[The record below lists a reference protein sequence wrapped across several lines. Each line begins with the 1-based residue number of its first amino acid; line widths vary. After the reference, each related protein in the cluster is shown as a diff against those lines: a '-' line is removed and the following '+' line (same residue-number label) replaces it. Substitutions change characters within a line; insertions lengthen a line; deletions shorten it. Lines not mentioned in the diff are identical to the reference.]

1 MSSRNVEDGGG
12 VGSQRD
18 GAGSSP
24 RCRWQDSIASH
35 ALGGLPPLE
44 VPGLIEHLHD
54 GCPTC
59 ADEQARVREAVAA
72 MDAAWLSA
80 REPLPMPDPALRAEL
95 FARLAAQPIAP
106 AAVPA
111 ATVEGLRSKVQAERE
126 RPWRRARENPG
137 RQLGS
142 GLSWVPAGDAGFEPT
157 AIAGIDVKVLSVDA
171 QRRCVTMLVRM
182 AAGTSYPP
190 HRHAAREECYVI
202 SGEVEVGGRTLHAG
216 DYQVAEKDCVHGVQ
230 STRTGCELL
239 IVSSQDDEWA

>member
-1 MSSRNVEDGGG
+1 MSSHNVEDGGG
-12 VGSQRD
+12 VGPQQG
-18 GAGSSP
+18 GAGSP
-24 RCRWQDSIASH
+24 LRCRWQDSIASH

-44 VPGLIEHLHD
+44 VPGLIEHLDD

-59 ADEQARVREAVAA
+59 ADEQARVQEALAA
-72 MDAAWLSA
+72 MDNAWLAA
-80 REPLPMPDPALRAEL
+80 REPLPMPDAALRVEL
-95 FARLAAQPIAP
+95 FARLAAQSGAP
-106 AAVPA
+106 VEDAAVQA
-111 ATVEGLRSKVQAERE
+111 LGAKARAERE

-137 RQLGS
+137 RELGG
-142 GLSWVPAGDAGFEPT
+142 GLSWVPSGDAGFEST
-157 AIAGIDVKVLSVDA
+157 AIPGIDVKVLSVDA

-202 SGEVEVGGRTLHAG
+202 SGEVEVGGRTLRTG
-216 DYQVAEKDCVHGVQ
+216 DYQVAEKGCVHGVQ